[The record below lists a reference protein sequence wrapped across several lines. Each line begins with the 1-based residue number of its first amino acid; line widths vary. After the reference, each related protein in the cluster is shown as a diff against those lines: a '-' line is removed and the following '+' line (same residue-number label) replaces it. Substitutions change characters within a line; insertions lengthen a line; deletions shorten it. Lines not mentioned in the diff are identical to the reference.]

1 MYQDEYG
8 FYQPYRQQEPYQS
21 QPQFSSSAST
31 GVLERPQTSPE
42 QDAFQPPST
51 PTGPLPTAA
60 PPRKPRRGGAM
71 VFLTFVLL
79 IIFGVGLFSGW
90 EFSRGN
96 SATTTQSAA
105 TTQTTQTQSSTSSAG
120 ANTLQ
125 AQQESAIA
133 MIEPSVVELTVTTA
147 QGEQIGSGVIID
159 ANGDIITNN
168 HVVNGEQTIQV
179 SLSSGATE
187 SAQLVGVV
195 AADDL
200 AVVRIAPF
208 SHMVVAQI
216 GDSSTLKV
224 GQEVIAV
231 GNPLGITETAT
242 HGIVSALNR
251 SVTESSG
258 GPTISNGIQ
267 TDAPINPGNS
277 GGALVNLQ
285 GQLIGI
291 PTLSAV
297 NTESNTPAN
306 GVGFAIPSSLV
317 NTALT
322 QILGTK

>member
-1 MYQDEYG
+1 MYQNEYG
-8 FYQPYRQQEPYQS
+8 FYEPYREQEPYQQS
-21 QPQFSSSAST
+21 PQFSSSATT
-31 GVLERPQTSPE
+31 GVLDRPQTPPE
-42 QDAFQPPST
+42 QDAFQPPSV
-51 PTGPLPTAA
+51 PSGPMPTAA
-60 PPRKPRRGGAM
+60 PPRKPRRGGAI

-79 IIFGVGLFSGW
+79 VIFGVGLFSGW
-90 EFSRGN
+90 EFSH
-96 SATTTQSAA
+96 SSTATTTQSA
-105 TTQTTQTQSSTSSAG
+105 TTKTTQTQSSTSSSS
-120 ANTLQ
+120 ANTIQ
-125 AQQESAIA
+125 TQEEAAIA
-133 MIEPSVVELTVTTA
+133 KIEPSVVELTVTTA

-159 ANGDIITNN
+159 TNGDIITNN
-168 HVVNGEQTIQV
+168 HVVNGGQTIQAT
-179 SLSSGATE
+179 LSNGSTE

-200 AVVRIAPF
+200 AIVRIAPF

-216 GDSSTLKV
+216 GNSSTLTV

-251 SVTESSG
+251 SVSESAS

-291 PTLSAV
+291 PTLTAV

-317 NTALT
+317 KTAEA
-322 QILGTK
+322 QILGSK